1 MPSRVRLRLLPLSL
15 ITLLAACGGDTTGS
29 VAASSSAPAATAA
42 APAGTAAAAT
52 AASHAASGAL
62 VLDAADSRLSFV
74 SIKNNSVIEAH
85 TFGEL
90 SGRVAADGQASLEIA
105 LDSVQ
110 TGIELRDQRMR
121 ELLFQTGT
129 HPKAVI
135 TLALDMAK
143 VRDIPAGAHQLFD
156 LEATL
161 AVHGTP
167 VKLPA
172 QLRVTRTGAAQW
184 LVTSEKPV
192 LVNAAECGLADGVE
206 ALRNVVALQSI
217 AGGVPVSFALA
228 WRAE

>member
-1 MPSRVRLRLLPLSL
+1 MSLRLLRLLSLSL
-15 ITLLAACGGDTTGS
+15 ITLLAACGGDPAGS
-29 VAASSSAPAATAA
+29 VAASSSAPAA
-42 APAGTAAAAT
+42 PAAAASAATASSST
-52 AASHAASGAL
+52 AASAAASGAL

-85 TFGEL
+85 TFDTL
-90 SGRVAADGQASLEIA
+90 SGRVGADGQASLDIA

-129 HPKAVI
+129 HPKASI
-135 TLALDMAK
+135 TLTLDMAK
-143 VRDIPAGAHQLFD
+143 VRDIPDGAHQLFD
-156 LEATL
+156 VEATL
-161 AVHGTP
+161 NLHNAP

-172 QLRVTRTGAAQW
+172 QLRVTRTGADDW

-192 LVNAAECGLADGVE
+192 LVSAADCGLGEGLE
-206 ALRNVVALQSI
+206 ALRNIVALQSI
-217 AGGVPVSFALA
+217 AGGVPVTFALA